1 MDGFLLINKPV
12 GWTSHDVVA
21 KIKHK
26 FKIDKVGHTGTL
38 DPFASGLLILCLGKA
53 TKLAYMFSNLD
64 KTYEGTIRLGKHY
77 DTYDT
82 TGRVEKTMTPQVN
95 EHMIKEKMTSFIGSY
110 AQVPPMYS
118 AIKVEGQKLYDL
130 ARKGTEIEREARTI
144 DIDRFEMTSS
154 YHDHAFDFIAH
165 VSKGTYIRSLAVD
178 LAQRLETYGALSRLH
193 RLTVGPY
200 HIEHAKTMETMTLDD
215 VVTLTSFFEHTPSIV
230 LNDYMIKLV
239 KNGIYLD
246 ERQLITQEPFL
257 VRDQHQH
264 MVAYYTIHE
273 GTTYRPVIIF

>member
-12 GWTSHDVVA
+12 GMTSHDVVM
-21 KIKHK
+21 KIKRK
-26 FKIDKVGHTGTL
+26 FKIDKIGHTGTL

-64 KTYEGTIRLGKHY
+64 KTYEGTIRLGQHY

-82 TGRVEKTMTPQVN
+82 TGKIEKSMIPNVT
-95 EHMIKEKMTSFIGSY
+95 EKMIKEAMLFFIGHY
-110 AQVPPMYS
+110 DQVPPMYS
-118 AIKVEGQKLYDL
+118 AIKIDGQKLYHL
-130 ARKGTEIEREARTI
+130 ARKGEEVEREARTI
-144 DIDRFEMTSS
+144 EIDRFEMTSI
-154 YHDHAFDFIAH
+154 YENEAFDFIAH

-178 LAQRLETYGALSRLH
+178 LAQRIKTYGALSRLK
-193 RLTVGPY
+193 RISVGPY
-200 HIEHAKTMETMTLDD
+200 HLNFAKKIDDVELHDVMTLA
-215 VVTLTSFFEHTPSIV
+215 TFFQNTPSIT

-246 ERQLITQEPFL
+246 ERQIITHEPFL
-257 VRDQHQH
+257 VQDEHH
-264 MVAYYTIHE
+264 NVVAYYIVHE